1 MNINMAII
9 EADAIELL
17 TITILKGDGYFKGR
31 GRVSRRY
38 LDGSRPGT

>member
-17 TITILKGDGYFKGR
+17 TVTILNGEGYFKSR
-31 GRVSRRY
+31 GRASRRY
-38 LDGSRPGT
+38 LDGESAW